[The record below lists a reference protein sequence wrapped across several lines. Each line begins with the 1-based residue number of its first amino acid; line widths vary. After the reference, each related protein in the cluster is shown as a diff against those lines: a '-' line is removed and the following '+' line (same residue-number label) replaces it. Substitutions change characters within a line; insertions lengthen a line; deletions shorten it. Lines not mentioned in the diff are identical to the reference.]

1 MSVMATTSTAKVTM
15 FGGLAFNAYG
25 DVVLTFDEPID
36 GLVDGVESVRDTITL
51 SRGAFGAYLRDN
63 VSGYSAKMQSLAK
76 DKERGTAL
84 VQRFF
89 SVALEHAVI
98 TVTAHHHSA
107 GDSYGDGVF
116 AKDGYHY
123 TIDAIDGIDE
133 RVLAACAKFS
143 TDELDKAIF

>member
-1 MSVMATTSTAKVTM
+1 MATTSTAKVTM
-15 FGGLAFNAYG
+15 FGGLAFNNYG

-51 SRGAFGAYLRDN
+51 SRGTFGAYLRDTIP
-63 VSGYSAKMQSLAK
+63 GYSAKMQSLAK

-107 GDSYGDGVF
+107 GDSYGDGVY

-123 TIDAIDGIDE
+123 TIDSIDGIDE
-133 RVLAACAKFS
+133 RVLASCAKFS
-143 TDELDKAIF
+143 TDELDKALF

>member
-1 MSVMATTSTAKVTM
+1 MATTTTGYVTM
-15 FGGLAFNAYG
+15 FNDLAFNSYG
-25 DVVLTFDEPID
+25 DVVLTLDELID
-36 GLVDGVESVRDTITL
+36 GLVDGVESVRDHITL

-63 VSGYSAKMQSLAK
+63 LPGYSAKMQSLAK

-89 SVALEHAVI
+89 SVALEHATI

-123 TIDAIDGIDE
+123 TIDSIDGIDE

-143 TDELDKAIF
+143 TDELDKALF